1 MDINLKDI
9 WIHNEDIT
17 RKIEQWRY
25 NWDIM
30 GRPKFIA
37 IWMGNYSINHC
48 PDKSWS
54 FLLSNLSNNK
64 LFTWAIHLGI
74 KTMAP
79 WRKKTT
85 WTMAQIWDTLNLHQT
100 SDPKR
105 TQLCSIGSQPR
116 IFLCRSHSQSQH
128 RALCWGYLWISE
140 RINFLGKP
148 TTCHALWGYL
158 GMAPQW
164 ESNPIPSNMKFPI

>member
-1 MDINLKDI
+1 MDINLMDI

-64 LFTWAIHLGI
+64 LFT
-74 KTMAP
+74 
-79 WRKKTT
+79 
-85 WTMAQIWDTLNLHQT
+85 
-100 SDPKR
+100 
-105 TQLCSIGSQPR
+105 
-116 IFLCRSHSQSQH
+116 
-128 RALCWGYLWISE
+128 
-140 RINFLGKP
+140 
-148 TTCHALWGYL
+148 
-158 GMAPQW
+158 
-164 ESNPIPSNMKFPI
+164 